1 MSLIVLVSGCIDTGG
16 GSETITEGPESVV
29 IEELRVQP
37 QQIYSGQ
44 PVRASITAVNAG
56 NTDAEVD
63 VGENGGQIL
72 GDYCTDLF
80 KLDSF
85 TASSSRSPDVQ
96 ESYMLESGEKVNAR
110 WTLQQQGNVPIYGKR
125 CNLEFS
131 VPFNY
136 TVESYRQIQIKRDR
150 AVEGSSKLSSES
162 TTGPLSLRI
171 DTLPGS
177 TGQTNTYVLSENG
190 DDTVNVMI
198 ELINTEPQEEFNKGL
213 VNVDK
218 SSFYVEA
225 TEPLQVDEEYSDGE
239 WSAEG
244 YPDSEARCDMPEREI
259 RMLEGRSVTITCEI
273 PLDSE
278 IDTPSV
284 ISEIS
289 AGVNYRYVKNAGQV
303 EVRVEPRE

>member
-1 MSLIVLVSGCIDTGG
+1 MSIIVLASGCIDTGG
-16 GSETITEGPESVV
+16 DAQTVTEGPESVV
-29 IEELRVQP
+29 IEELSVEQRE
-37 QQIYSGQ
+37 IYSGQ

-56 NTDAEVD
+56 NNDAVVT

-72 GDYCTDLF
+72 GDYCTDIF
-80 KLDSF
+80 NLDSY
-85 TASSSRSPDVQ
+85 TASSSRSSQIQ
-96 ESYMLESGEKVNAR
+96 ESYELQSGERINAR
-110 WTLQQQGNVPIYGKR
+110 WTLQQEGNVPIYGKR

-136 TVESYRQIQIKRDR
+136 SVEAYRQIQIKRDR
-150 AVEGSSKLSSES
+150 DVEGSSQLSSES
-162 TTGPLSLRI
+162 TTGPLTLAI

-177 TGQTNTYVLSENG
+177 TGQTSTYVLSENG
-190 DDTVNVMI
+190 DETVNVMI
-198 ELINTEPQEEFNKGL
+198 QLVNNEPQEEYNKGL

-225 TEPLQVDEEYSDGE
+225 TEPLQLDEEYRNGE
-239 WSAEG
+239 WSADG
-244 YPDSEARCDMPEREI
+244 YPDSEARCDMPDRQI
-259 RMLEGRSVTITCEI
+259 RMLEGRSVTINCEI

-289 AGVNYRYVKNAGQV
+289 AGADYKYVKNAGQI